1 MRRRPDVTLT
11 QLRYFVKAATHSSMT
26 KAADELH
33 IAQSAVSA
41 AIGQLEQ
48 QIGTQLFIRHRAR
61 GLALTAAGEEML
73 RDTRA
78 LLAHLD
84 EVLDGA
90 SGHVDQVRG
99 TVRLACFITLAP
111 FVLPRLLSDLG
122 AQHPDLAVDVIE
134 TSADEVRTVLRNG
147 TAELALTYDL
157 ALGAGLDVE
166 YVGVAAPYVALPSDH
181 RLAKRKSIRL
191 TDLADEPMVLL
202 DLPDSRDYFEA
213 LLTAAGV
220 TPEIRYRSASYETVR
235 GLVARGHGFSILNQT
250 PAHRATYDGG
260 AVTAVAIRDDLP
272 GLPIVLARLQSLRTT
287 ARARAVAAAARAIF
301 GDDRSAG
308 RGSQG

>member
-41 AIGQLEQ
+41 AVSQLEQ

-73 RDTRA
+73 RDTLA

-90 SGHVDQVRG
+90 SGRVDQVRG
-99 TVRLACFITLAP
+99 TVRLACFTTLTP
-111 FVLPRLLSDLG
+111 FVLPRLLSDL
-122 AQHPDLAVDVIE
+122 AVRHPDLEVEVIE

-147 TAELALTYDL
+147 TAELAITYDL
-157 ALGAGLDVE
+157 ALGTGVE
-166 YVGVAAPYVALPSDH
+166 AEHLGVAAPYVVLPPRTSVGQTQIH
-181 RLAKRKSIRL
+181 S
-191 TDLADEPMVLL
+191 ADRP
-202 DLPDSRDYFEA
+202 R
-213 LLTAAGV
+213 
-220 TPEIRYRSASYETVR
+220 R
-235 GLVARGHGFSILNQT
+235 
-250 PAHRATYDGG
+250 
-260 AVTAVAIRDDLP
+260 
-272 GLPIVLARLQSLRTT
+272 
-287 ARARAVAAAARAIF
+287 
-301 GDDRSAG
+301 
-308 RGSQG
+308 